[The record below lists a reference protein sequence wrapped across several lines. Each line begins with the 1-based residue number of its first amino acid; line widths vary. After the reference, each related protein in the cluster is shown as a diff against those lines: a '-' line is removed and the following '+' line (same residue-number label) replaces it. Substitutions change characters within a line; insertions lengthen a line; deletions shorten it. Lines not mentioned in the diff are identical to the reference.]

1 MIPWLG
7 FQNIWRRCYG
17 STGADAGSPRAT
29 GSTGS
34 RFDSCPLNEILG
46 YVQMRREGL
55 DEAHPQR
62 TEEVESKQWITRP
75 SEETTLVITEKP
87 QLFQDLGVYPRVG
100 LSGIYRKNGRKTLLL
115 GHS

>member
-34 RFDSCPLNEILG
+34 RFDSCPLNKRLHAS
-46 YVQMRREGL
+46 VSRPMR
-55 DEAHPQR
+55 
-62 TEEVESKQWITRP
+62 VSKNEMHKR
-75 SEETTLVITEKP
+75 
-87 QLFQDLGVYPRVG
+87 GVLKDTNP
-100 LSGIYRKNGRKTLLL
+100 
-115 GHS
+115 